1 MLLPN
6 KETERKELLSSK
18 LSKMLEFQMEEDNF
32 IDIGVSFTKSSSE
45 TEFVKGVPPIR
56 LVFSG

>member
-6 KETERKELLSSK
+6 KDKERKELLSSK

-32 IDIGVSFTKSSSE
+32 IDIGVSFTSSLSE
-45 TEFVKGVPPIR
+45 TEFLKGIPPIR
-56 LVFSG
+56 LVF

>member
-1 MLLPN
+1 
-6 KETERKELLSSK
+6 
-18 LSKMLEFQMEEDNF
+18 MEEDNF